1 MAISW
6 KDCEEKVECRGY
18 RRYIS
23 SADYQPFHIRSK
35 PYSDVIYWNF
45 PKEENLNRMW
55 VDRDMLMNA
64 IKNGG
69 SNEEDNKDHEYDLE
83 RMRNKSTILR
93 IWAFFRHVESRSNEN
108 IFKSVYDSLKEIE
121 YYVDNIKEDKNMMA
135 ADKQEKLEIL
145 EYFERWAWDQAM
157 EETVKLKEIIIRSSS
172 SCQNSAEKEKRKK
185 QIYAFRK
192 MVEIL
197 NKIKTEDIMRIQT
210 QDEINKLVK
219 KDICFPQ
226 PVNMWDDGCC
236 TTVEWED
243 GTKTT
248 VRAEHPDRVTD
259 FGGFTAALAKKLYG
273 STTKVTQAYQKALEN
288 PKKKAKEKKAAR
300 EAEKKLKQ
308 QVREEKAKLQELR
321 IKAKMDE
328 MYIESE
334 AERRINMQNERRTHW
349 TED

>member
-1 MAISW
+1 MQ
-6 KDCEEKVECRGY
+6 VEDEMK
-18 RRYIS
+18 I
-23 SADYQPFHIRSK
+23 
-35 PYSDVIYWNF
+35 
-45 PKEENLNRMW
+45 
-55 VDRDMLMNA
+55 
-64 IKNGG
+64 
-69 SNEEDNKDHEYDLE
+69 
-83 RMRNKSTILR
+83 KSTILR
-93 IWAFFRHVESRSNEN
+93 NWAME
-108 IFKSVYDSLKEIE
+108 D
-121 YYVDNIKEDKNMMA
+121 YVNNIKEDKNMMA

-145 EYFERWAWDQAM
+145 EYFTKWALDQATR
-157 EETVKLKEIIIRSSS
+157 ETIKLQEIVKHSEPSY
-172 SCQNSAEKEKRKK
+172 QNYAEREKCKK
-185 QIYAFRK
+185 RMDAFRK
-192 MVEIL
+192 MAEIF
-197 NKIKTEDIMRIQT
+197 NKIKTEDIMHIQT

-219 KDICFPQ
+219 EDICFPQ

-308 QVREEKAKLQELR
+308 QAREEKAKLQELR

>member
-1 MAISW
+1 MRI
-6 KDCEEKVECRGY
+6 K
-18 RRYIS
+18 
-23 SADYQPFHIRSK
+23 SA
-35 PYSDVIYWNF
+35 
-45 PKEENLNRMW
+45 
-55 VDRDMLMNA
+55 
-64 IKNGG
+64 
-69 SNEEDNKDHEYDLE
+69 
-83 RMRNKSTILR
+83 ILR
-93 IWAFFRHVESRSNEN
+93 NLAM
-108 IFKSVYDSLKEIE
+108 KDYA
-121 YYVDNIKEDKNMMA
+121 DNIKEDKNMMA
-135 ADKQEKLEIL
+135 ADKQEKLEKLEVL
-145 EYFERWAWDQAM
+145 EYFAKWAWDQAM
-157 EETVKLKEIIIRSSS
+157 EESVKLREIIDHSTPL
-172 SCQNSAEKEKRKK
+172 CQNSAEKEKCKK
-185 QIYAFRK
+185 RIDAFRK
-192 MVEIL
+192 MAEIL
-197 NKIKTEDIMRIQT
+197 NKIKTEDVMRIQI

-308 QVREEKAKLQELR
+308 QVREKKAKLQELR
-321 IKAKMDE
+321 IKAKIDE